1 MNKKLLAAY
10 GLKWNPFAT
19 EVPAETLKL
28 TPKIDHFIWRM
39 ENQIKEGG
47 FALVTGEPGSGKSV
61 ALRML
66 SERLRALRDVSVG
79 VMLRPQ
85 CGAADF
91 YRELGHLFGVSLTPN
106 NRWAGS
112 RALREKWLTHIDA
125 ALFRPVLIID
135 EAQQMQPAVLS
146 ELRLLSSVDF
156 DSRSLLTVILCGDG
170 RLTEKLSSSEL
181 APVQSRIRVRLCME
195 HTPPPQL
202 AECLQH
208 ALEQAGNHKLMTA
221 EVIGCVAEQAGG
233 NFRTMMTMAN
243 DLLASAIRNE
253 QKQIDEKLYL
263 ELFSLPASRLNER
276 GQKPKAAVAQTRGR

>member
-10 GLKWNPFAT
+10 SLKWNPFAP
-19 EVPAETLKL
+19 EVPAETLSV
-28 TPKIDHFIWRM
+28 TPRIEHFIWRM
-39 ENQIKEGG
+39 ENQLKEGG

-61 ALRML
+61 ALRLL
-66 SERLRALRDVSVG
+66 SERLRTLRDVSVG
-79 VMLRPQ
+79 MLSRPQ

-91 YRELGHLFGVSLTPN
+91 YRELGHLFGVSLSPN

-112 RALREKWLTHIDA
+112 RALREKWLAHIDA

-156 DSRSLLTVILCGDG
+156 DSRSLLTVILCGDA
-170 RLTEKLSSSEL
+170 RLVQKLGSDEL
-181 APVQSRIRVRLCME
+181 APVYSRIRVRLATE

-202 AECLQH
+202 AECLQR
-208 ALEQAGNHKLMTA
+208 AIEQAGNHKLMTP
-221 EVIGCVAEQAGG
+221 EVIATLAEHAGG
-233 NFRTMMTMAN
+233 NLRTMMTMAN
-243 DLLASAIRNE
+243 DLLAMAIKND

-263 ELFSLPASRLNER
+263 ELFSPPAER
-276 GQKPKAAVAQTRGR
+276 TRVKAVAQARER

>member
-10 GLKWNPFAT
+10 GLKWNPFAA

-28 TPKIDHFIWRM
+28 TPRIEHFIWRM

-61 ALRML
+61 ALRLL
-66 SERLRALRDVSVG
+66 SERLRTLRDVSVG
-79 VMLRPQ
+79 VLIRPQ
-85 CGAADF
+85 SGAADF
-91 YRELGHLFGVSLTPN
+91 YRELGHLFGVSLSPN

-112 RALREKWLTHIDA
+112 RALRDKWLAHIEA

-156 DSRSLLTVILCGDG
+156 DSRSLLTVILSGDG
-170 RLTEKLSSSEL
+170 RLLDKLNSSEL
-181 APVQSRIRVRLCME
+181 APVQSRIRVRLAME

-208 ALEQAGNHKLMTA
+208 SLEQAGNHKLMTT
-221 EVIGCVAEQAGG
+221 EVITALAEQAGG

-263 ELFSLPASRLNER
+263 ELFSLPAER
-276 GQKPKAAVAQTRGR
+276 TRPKAVAQSRAR